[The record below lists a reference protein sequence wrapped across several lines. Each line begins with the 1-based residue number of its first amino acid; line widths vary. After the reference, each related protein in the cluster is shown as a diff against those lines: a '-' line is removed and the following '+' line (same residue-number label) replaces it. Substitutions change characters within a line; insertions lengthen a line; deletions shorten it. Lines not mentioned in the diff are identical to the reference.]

1 MIEGDSATF
10 KVEFSGCP
18 IPAVKWY
25 RYAFPIHS
33 SKEFQIVSTDTTSTL
48 TIAKTRVDDSGI
60 FTCLLE
66 NLGGATKSSTNLN
79 VVEEG
84 QEYVLSASTKTSRT
98 LKEMNVDDGD
108 RIRFDIQFTGGDK
121 SKLEFYHNQ
130 EKLVEGSGVKIDFEN
145 DVASLTIEKAKVS
158 NSGLYECIMTTE
170 GGEAKCQIT
179 CHVLEKNSNNKK

>member
-1 MIEGDSATF
+1 MIEGESAAF
-10 KVEFSGCP
+10 RVEFSGCP
-18 IPAVKWY
+18 VPAVKWY
-25 RYAFPIHS
+25 RYAFPIHN
-33 SKEFQIVSTDTTSTL
+33 SKDFQIVTDDNSSTL
-48 TIAKTRVDDSGI
+48 TIAKTRPDDSGI

-121 SKLEFYHNQ
+121 TKLEFYHNQ
-130 EKLVEGSGVKIDFEN
+130 EKLVEGDGVKIDFEN

-158 NSGLYECIMTTE
+158 NSGLYECIMKTE

-179 CHVLEKNSNNKK
+179 CHVLEKKSKKK